1 MVNKLQSAENQ
12 SQSFSNFQTYDAG
25 ICIMTKIIDLMSGRW
40 KPIILHLVKNDVN
53 RFGTLQR
60 SMPKISKKVLTS
72 QLRELEQDNLITREV
87 VELKHPQI
95 VIYHLTEKGLSLR
108 RLIDEMIQWGIINLT
123 IPESYLR
130 MLQAELED
138 GKADLK
144 NSAITL

>member
-1 MVNKLQSAENQ
+1 
-12 SQSFSNFQTYDAG
+12 
-25 ICIMTKIIDLMSGRW
+25 MSGRW